1 MLRNYLKIA
10 LRNLL
15 KHKGFTIIN
24 VLGLALGMAVFL
36 LIAQYTRFEKS
47 YENFLPEADLIY
59 RLTLEQ
65 YVNNELQVASAEN
78 YPGAGPA
85 IAKELPEVEG
95 YARLYN
101 LGYKNNVIITND
113 EAQPEPIAFK
123 HRHFLYA
130 DSSFLNLM
138 GYEMATGDPT
148 TALAEP
154 LSAVISEDY
163 AECYFGAADPL
174 GKSLHLKDDDFN
186 DELVKVTGVFKNLPA
201 NTHLKFDVLFSYKTL
216 YTRGEW
222 APQRYN
228 ENWQRK
234 DMYTFL
240 KIRPGT
246 DVANLEAKF
255 PVIVEKYN
263 PELAQNNRKDV
274 LKLQPLKDIHLT
286 SDLAEEPESNGD
298 ARIVFFMGLIGLF
311 VIVIAW
317 INYVNLSTARA
328 IERAREVGVRKVVG
342 AEKRQLVSQFLTEA
356 ALVNLVSSV
365 FAWIITL
372 ASIPYFNKLAGV
384 SFDVSYLTQPWFL
397 FLLFLLWVGGTL
409 LSGFYPSIVLSNFK
423 PMSVLKGSLKNQ
435 SGGALLRKGLVVAQ
449 FMASVI
455 LIAGTIII
463 YRQLNFMLDQDIGM
477 DINQVMVVERPGI
490 SERDR
495 TARNSAIDVF
505 RAKLAES
512 PDIKGVSASV
522 TIPGKQREYKAV
534 AKKYGADDSQMV
546 GLRFNSMDYHFLD
559 VFKMKMIA
567 GREFSKDF
575 PSDPDTA
582 VIISESSARLL
593 GFETPEDAVGQ
604 TLAIPAFRWNP
615 IVVGVVNDYHQVS
628 LKKALDPAI
637 FYCSEYGGEFYS
649 MRLQTNNLSQTVQQ
663 VEKAWLTAFPG
674 NPFEHFFLDDYF
686 NRQYENERTFGS
698 LVLVFA
704 LLAIFVGC
712 LGLFGLSGYMI
723 TQRTKEIG
731 IRKVLGATTSGIVT
745 LLSKDILMLV
755 VVSILIASPLAY
767 YAMNHWLQDFS
778 YRIDIGWWVFGLAG
792 VIAIIIALTTVGFQS
807 IKAALANPI
816 ESLRSE

>member
-10 LRNLL
+10 FRNLL
-15 KHKGFTIIN
+15 KHKGFTLIN

-47 YENFLPEADLIY
+47 YENFLPEADQIY
-59 RLTLEQ
+59 RLALEQ
-65 YVNNELQVASAEN
+65 YVNNELQIASAEN

-85 IAKELPEVEG
+85 LAKELPEVEE

-101 LGYKNNVIITND
+101 LGYKNNVIITNE

-138 GYEMATGDPT
+138 GYKMVTGDPA

-163 AECYFGAADPL
+163 AKRYFGTADPL
-174 GKSLHLKDDDFN
+174 GKSLHMKDDDFN
-186 DELVKVTGVFKNLPA
+186 DELVKVTGVFKDLPE

-222 APQRYN
+222 APRRYN

-246 DVANLEAKF
+246 DAASLEAKF
-255 PVIVEKYN
+255 PAIVEKYN
-263 PELAQNNRKDV
+263 PDLAQNNRKDI

-286 SDLAEEPESNGD
+286 SDLAEEPEANGD

-342 AEKRQLVSQFLTEA
+342 AEKGQLVSQFLTEA
-356 ALVNLVSSV
+356 ALVNLVSAI

-372 ASIPYFNKLAGV
+372 VAIPYFNKLAGV
-384 SFDVSYLTQPWFL
+384 TFDVSYLTQPWFL
-397 FLLFLLWVGGTL
+397 GLLFLLWVGGTL
-409 LSGFYPSIVLSNFK
+409 LSGFYPSMVLSNFK

-463 YRQLNFMLDQDIGM
+463 YRQLNFMLHQDIGM
-477 DINQVMVVERPGI
+477 DINQIMVVERPGI

-534 AKKYGADDSQMV
+534 AKKYGADDSEMV
-546 GLRFNSMDYHFLD
+546 GLRFNSMDYNFLD

-567 GREFSKDF
+567 GREFSKEF

-615 IVVGVVNDYHQVS
+615 IIVGVVNDYHQVS
-628 LKKALDPAI
+628 LKKALDPTI

-649 MRLQTNNLSQTVQQ
+649 MRLQTTNLSQTIQQ
-663 VEKAWLTAFPG
+663 VEKAWLTAFSG

-698 LVLVFA
+698 LALVFA

-731 IRKVLGATTSGIVT
+731 IRKVLGATTSGIVA
-745 LLSKDILMLV
+745 LLSKDILKLV

-767 YAMNHWLQDFS
+767 FAMDNWLQDFS

-792 VIAIIIALTTVGFQS
+792 VIAIIIAITTVSFQS
-807 IKAALANPI
+807 IKAAMANPI

>member
-1 MLRNYLKIA
+1 MLRNYLLIA
-10 LRNLL
+10 FRNLL
-15 KHKGFTIIN
+15 KHKGFTLIN

-47 YENFLPEADLIY
+47 YENFLPEAENIY

-65 YVNNELQVASAEN
+65 YVNNELQIASAEN

-85 IAKELPEVEG
+85 LTKELPEVEDF
-95 YARLYN
+95 ARLYN
-101 LGYKNNVIITND
+101 MGYKNNVIITND
-113 EAQPEPIAFK
+113 DAKPEPIAFK

-130 DSSFLNLM
+130 DSSFLTLM
-138 GYEMATGDPT
+138 GYEMIAGDPA

-154 LSAVISEDY
+154 LTAVISEDY
-163 AECYFGAADPL
+163 AKRYFGESDAI
-174 GKSLHLKDDDFN
+174 GKNLHLKDDDYN

-201 NTHLKFDVLFSYKTL
+201 NTDLKFDVLFSYKTL
-216 YTRGEW
+216 YGRGDW
-222 APQRYN
+222 APSRYN
-228 ENWQRK
+228 ESWQRK

-240 KIRPGT
+240 KIRPDSDIAT
-246 DVANLEAKF
+246 LETKF
-255 PVIVEKYN
+255 PAIVDKYN
-263 PELAQNNRKDV
+263 PELAQNNRKDI
-274 LKLQPLKDIHLT
+274 LKLQPLRDIHLT
-286 SDLAEEPESNGD
+286 SDLAEEPEANGD

-342 AEKRQLVSQFLTEA
+342 AEMRQLISQFITEA
-356 ALVNLVSSV
+356 AMVNLVAAVLAWV
-365 FAWIITL
+365 FTL
-372 ASIPYFNKLAGV
+372 IAIPYFNQLAGV
-384 SFDVSYLTQPWFL
+384 GFDVSHLIQPWFL
-397 FLLFLLWVGGTL
+397 GLLLLLWIGGTL
-409 LSGFYPSIVLSNFK
+409 LSGFYPSLVLSNFR
-423 PMSVLKGSLKNQ
+423 PIAVLKGHLKNQ

-463 YRQLNFMLDQDIGM
+463 YRQLNFMLNEDIGM

-505 RAKLAES
+505 RAELAKS
-512 PDIKGVSASV
+512 PDIKNVSASV
-522 TIPGKQREYKAV
+522 TVPGKQREYKAIT
-534 AKKYGADDSQMV
+534 KQYGQDDSKLV
-546 GLRFNSMDYHFLD
+546 GLRFNSMDYNFMD
-559 VFKMKMIA
+559 VFKMKIIA
-567 GREFSKDF
+567 GREFSREF
-575 PSDPDTA
+575 PSDQDTV
-582 VIISESSARLL
+582 VIISESAIRLL
-593 GFETPEDAVGQ
+593 GFDTPEDAVGK
-604 TLAIPAFRWNP
+604 TLAIPRFRWNP

-649 MRLQTNNLSQTVQQ
+649 MRVQTNNLSQTISHI
-663 VEKAWLTAFPG
+663 EKAWTTAFPG

-698 LVLVFA
+698 LAMVFA

-731 IRKVLGATTSGIVT
+731 IRKVLGATTGGIVA
-745 LLSKDILMLV
+745 LLSKDILKLV
-755 VVSILIASPLAY
+755 ALAILIASPLAW
-767 YAMNHWLQDFS
+767 YAMNNWLQDFS
-778 YRIDIGWWVFGLAG
+778 HRIDIGWWVFFVAG
-792 VIAIIIALTTVGFQS
+792 VIAILIALATVSFQS
-807 IKAALANPI
+807 VKAALANPV